1 MAMVTRSCCSWH
13 DYMLVKLQAVVAVV
27 VAAVLVSEETK
38 FEVDTISII
47 LSLYHFGNVNKELFR
62 YY

>member
-13 DYMLVKLQAVVAVV
+13 DYMLVKLQAV